1 MNKDLKRFGITT
13 LIALA
18 VFIIADIIF
27 GYFADKTME
36 RLPDFCEQL
45 AKDNYRL
52 HRMTEDVVIIG
63 SSRGSHHYVSSQ
75 LRDSL
80 EKNFEQH
87 FSVYNAA
94 IDGKLANSNSCA
106 AEAIIERYSPK
117 LVIFDISE
125 SQLKSDNIYD
135 IEFGSPYYW
144 KDSIVRRYIDDLGLK
159 ERILMKSSFY
169 RYNGKIFR
177 IISSFIRTVSYDD
190 GYEPLYGATVDST
203 LRAHSETPHKDF
215 NQYSLKNFENVLKK
229 YKSKKIPLIIA
240 CSPSFRPNDNNARL
254 KELCEKYDRP
264 FIDMYDE
271 EYFNNHPELF
281 DDITHLNDAGA
292 HVFTGMFFERL
303 AKSLSNDFK
312 CYDSCRHAD
321 IQ

>member
-1 MNKDLKRFGITT
+1 MNIDLKRFGITM

-18 VFIIADIIF
+18 VFIVTDIIF
-27 GYFADKTME
+27 GFLADKTMD

-52 HRMTEDVVIIG
+52 HRMTEDVVILG
-63 SSRGSHHYVSSQ
+63 SSRGSHHYVSEQ
-75 LRDSL
+75 LSDSM
-80 EKNFEQH
+80 EQRYSH
-87 FSVYNAA
+87 RYSVYNAA
-94 IDGKLANSNSCA
+94 IDGKFANSNSCA
-106 AEAIIERYSPK
+106 AEEIIERYSPK
-117 LVIFDISE
+117 LVIFDIPE
-125 SQLKSDNIYD
+125 AQLRSDNIYD

-281 DDITHLNDAGA
+281 DDVTHLNDAGA

-303 AKSLSNDFK
+303 AKSLTNDFE
-312 CYDSCRHAD
+312 CHDSCRHAD
-321 IQ
+321 VE